1 MLRQQLSAEGA
12 ESLGESPCG
21 GSGSYPFFFS
31 VFFFTTMKNCI

>member
-21 GSGSYPFFFS
+21 GSGSYPFFF
-31 VFFFTTMKNCI
+31 FFLQP